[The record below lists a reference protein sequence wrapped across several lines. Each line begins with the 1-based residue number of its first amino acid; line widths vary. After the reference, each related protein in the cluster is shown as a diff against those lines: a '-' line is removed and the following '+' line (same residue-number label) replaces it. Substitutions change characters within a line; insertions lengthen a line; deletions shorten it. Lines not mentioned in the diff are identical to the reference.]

1 MQLFHES
8 WADALREVIAT
19 CGGAKQVAAKL
30 WPEKTPDAAHR
41 LLLDC
46 LNETR
51 PERLDPDRLR
61 MVLRIGRDRNCHAA
75 INWLMRDLGYDDVH
89 IVEPADELATLMRDY
104 IAAAKSMQGIAERI
118 ETKGGVAGLRKVA

>member
-1 MQLFHES
+1 MLQLFHET
-8 WADALREVIAT
+8 WQDALREVIAA

-30 WPEKTPDAAHR
+30 WQEKTPDAAHR

-61 MVLRIGRDRNCHAA
+61 LLLKMGRDKGCHAA
-75 INWLMRDLGYDDVH
+75 ANWLMRDLGYDDVKV
-89 IVEPADELATLMRDY
+89 VEPTDRREQLQREFVS
-104 IAAAKSMQGIAERI
+104 AAKALQGLAAQLERL
-118 ETKGGVAGLRKVA
+118 G

>member
-8 WADALREVIAT
+8 WGDALREVIAA
-19 CGGAKQVAAKL
+19 CGGAKQVAARL

-61 MVLRIGRDRNCHAA
+61 LVLRMGRDAGCHAGMNYLA
-75 INWLMRDLGYDDVH
+75 RDVGYEDCKPLD
-89 IVEPADELATLMRDY
+89 PQDEQTQLMRDY
-104 IAAAKSMQGIAERI
+104 ILTAKSLQSMASRI
-118 ETKGGVAGLRKVA
+118 EAGMLAVRPTA

>member
-1 MQLFHES
+1 MQLFYET

-19 CGGAKQVAAKL
+19 CGGAKQVAGKL

-61 MVLRIGRDRNCHAA
+61 LVLRIGRQAGCHAA
-75 INWLMRDLGYDDVH
+75 LTYEDAKPI
-89 IVEPADELATLMRDY
+89 EPADERDQLMRDY
-104 IAAAKSMQGIAERI
+104 IAATKALQALTARI
-118 ETKGGVAGLRKVA
+118 ESSTAR